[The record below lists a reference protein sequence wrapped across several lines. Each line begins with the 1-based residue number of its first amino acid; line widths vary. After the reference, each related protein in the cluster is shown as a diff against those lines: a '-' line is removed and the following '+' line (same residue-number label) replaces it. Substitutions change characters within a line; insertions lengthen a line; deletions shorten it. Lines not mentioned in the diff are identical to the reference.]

1 MKDKRSLHLK
11 VQELCECYAT
21 TDPLKEMSELEK
33 NRDGDEPALKW
44 LALAILHGVNANA
57 ETISIS
63 RSNDGKVKVT
73 GEYRKADLPNPGL
86 EIGEEVIKAVKAIT
100 HLEGEKGQSDL
111 AVGIRGGS
119 IEMKVKV
126 KKEDGM
132 ESIRLQFPK

>member
-1 MKDKRSLHLK
+1 
-11 VQELCECYAT
+11 
-21 TDPLKEMSELEK
+21 MSELEK

-100 HLEGEKGQSDL
+100 HLEGEKGQTDL

>member
-11 VQELCECYAT
+11 VQELCDCYAT

-33 NRDGDEPALKW
+33 DRNGEEPALKW

-57 ETISIS
+57 KTISLS
-63 RSNDGKVKVT
+63 RSKDGKVKVT

-100 HLEGEKGQSDL
+100 HLEGEKGQTDL
-111 AVGIRGGS
+111 AVGILDGS
-119 IEMKVKV
+119 VEMKVKL
-126 KKEDGM
+126 KKEDEM
-132 ESIRLQFPK
+132 ESVSLEFPK

>member
-100 HLEGEKGQSDL
+100 HLEGEKGQTDL